1 MIHEELDKFHEYS
14 RILESQPTV
23 EAGNSW
29 WWNKKNNLSVLLHR
43 DIQRAVAQRTKH
55 GGNVVF
61 WYSF

>member
-29 WWNKKNNLSVLLHR
+29 WWNNISSQKQQEKQLISST
-43 DIQRAVAQRTKH
+43 AQRHTK
-55 GGNVVF
+55 GSSPKNEA
-61 WYSF
+61 WW